1 MTPAEKHLHISAKS
15 AFDSIEKHTREF
27 LQNEPP
33 MSLKQLKV
41 NGSDISQ
48 LGFTGKEI
56 GKALNFLLEQ
66 VVNGNCEN
74 EKDSLLALIENNYL

>member
-1 MTPAEKHLHISAKS
+1 
-15 AFDSIEKHTREF
+15 
-27 LQNEPP
+27 

-41 NGSDISQ
+41 NGSDISR

-56 GKALNFLLEQ
+56 GQALNFLLEQ

-74 EKDSLLALIENNYL
+74 DKDSLLALIENNYL